1 MYTIGDAVLEHVKM
15 QIGSTCHA
23 LKVLGLNSGEYEGAN
38 YPAGNFYMAA
48 LEIIRKLQKELE
60 DKKC

>member
-1 MYTIGDAVLEHVKM
+1 MYTIGDAVLEHLEMK
-15 QIGSTCHA
+15 IGSTGRA
-23 LKVLGLNSGEYEGAN
+23 LEVLGLEVRGMN